1 MATGPRAAVNR
12 RAVPA
17 FMMIPEIGW
26 LTSCA
31 MEAVE
36 PACCRRTFAFGDE
49 KPERRAGAPSFRIE
63 SLDVSLGRGG
73 VEMSLKKE
81 ASSST

>member
-1 MATGPRAAVNR
+1 
-12 RAVPA
+12 
-17 FMMIPEIGW
+17 MIPEIGW

-49 KPERRAGAPSFRIE
+49 KPERRAGVPNFRIE
-63 SLDVSLGRGG
+63 SLDVSPGAAAWR
-73 VEMSLKKE
+73 
-81 ASSST
+81 